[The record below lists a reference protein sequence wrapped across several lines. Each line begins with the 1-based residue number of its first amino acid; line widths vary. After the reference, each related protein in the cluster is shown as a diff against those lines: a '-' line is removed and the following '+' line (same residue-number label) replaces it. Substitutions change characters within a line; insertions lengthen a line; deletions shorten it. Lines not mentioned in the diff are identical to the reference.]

1 MKKTVWG
8 FTRILLLGIFFVL
21 PQTVV
26 ADGIVP
32 CATSTNSAMCTLCDL
47 FKGVQNVINWLMGA
61 LAIVALTILVAAA
74 IMYIVSA
81 GNSKTVETAKEAI
94 KSTLFGFAIVLLAW
108 LIINTVF
115 FVLPIGDAKY
125 KNWWTISCS

>member
-8 FTRILLLGIFFVL
+8 FMRALLSGVVFVFPL
-21 PQTVV
+21 TVL
-26 ADGIVP
+26 AEGLVP
-32 CATSTNSAMCTLCDL
+32 CGRTGQEMCKLCDL
-47 FKGVQNVINWLMGA
+47 FKGIQNVINWLMGA
-61 LAIVALTILVAAA
+61 LAIAALTILVAAA
-74 IMYIVSA
+74 IMYIASA